1 MQIWLNFVSYL
12 EYVVTYISQN
22 TENGNISIKLESQP
36 FFQNSVEGI
45 YLHFTYKCY
54 HPDHEVGE

>member
-12 EYVVTYISQN
+12 EYAVTYISQN

-36 FFQNSVEGI
+36 FFKI
-45 YLHFTYKCY
+45 L
-54 HPDHEVGE
+54 